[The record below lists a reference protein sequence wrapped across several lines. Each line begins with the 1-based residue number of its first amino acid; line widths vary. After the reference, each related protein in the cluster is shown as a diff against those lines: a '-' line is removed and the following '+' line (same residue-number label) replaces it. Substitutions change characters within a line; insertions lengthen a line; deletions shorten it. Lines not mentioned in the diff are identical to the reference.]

1 MTALSRNHAETGTGN
16 LFWIQDTS
24 SALTN
29 TWVFCLHI
37 SLVALNVNLHLLCSC
52 LHRILPSGELEDIK
66 VSDHLPSERDLNR
79 PSLADESMYPHLKDK
94 CSTVFIP
101 MVSRH
106 NREGADA
113 VIVTTNYHRQS
124 REIQRR

>member
-1 MTALSRNHAETGTGN
+1 MTALSRNHAVTGTGN

-94 CSTVFIP
+94 CTVFIL

-124 REIQRR
+124 REIQGR